1 MTVQP
6 DQRLETLSAPAGSE
20 PLSAESQQRLARWIQ
35 QLGSEDLDVLNDAVQ
50 QLSQQ
55 PEAALPLLLEALLTA
70 EEEIRKN
77 AAWVLGFLHRS
88 EAILPLFRLLSAD
101 PSTEVRLSAS
111 WALRQL
117 DLQVLGEVI
126 FVKLDPPKTFYDV
139 LMYLRSKSWK
149 ARWYCTLILTFQQS
163 PDCLDALLEL
173 AAQDQ
178 NVLVRCSAI
187 LSLTAYQDERI
198 PELLCTLLSD
208 IDDFV
213 KIEAATVLSLKQ
225 VRTAIPHLARQLQA
239 YSENVRVSVVAAL
252 GALGDIQVIPYL
264 AKALKDPAD
273 LVRINAAMA
282 LFDVAQRLKRPNGNL
297 ADICLKALR
306 DPNVYVVKNAA
317 RTLGLVG
324 TEDALR
330 EISALL
336 KQESKPAITAN
347 LVQALGLFK
356 DRRSLKILSRL
367 LRHSSW
373 EVRFEVVQ
381 ALSQLKDPAVYALLL
396 QALKDPSVTVKEQ
409 AIRALGA
416 HGNAKAIVPLEKM
429 KMQHPYGNV
438 NKSITEAI
446 DKLLGMY

>member
-6 DQRLETLSAPAGSE
+6 EQLLQSPAQGVDG
-20 PLSAESQQRLARWIQ
+20 LSAESRQRLVRWIQ
-35 QLGSEDLDVLNDAVQ
+35 QLGSEDLDILNDAVQ
-50 QLSQQ
+50 QLSLQSD
-55 PEAALPLLLEALLTA
+55 AALPLLLEALLTA
-70 EEEIRKN
+70 EEEEIRKN

-88 EAILPLFRLLSAD
+88 EAILPLFQVLSSDA
-101 PSTEVRLSAS
+101 STEVRLSAS

-117 DLQVLGEVI
+117 DLQALAEVI
-126 FVKLDPPKTFYDV
+126 FAKLEPPQNFDDV
-139 LMYLRSKSWK
+139 LAYLRSKSWK
-149 ARWYCTLILTFQQS
+149 ARWYCTVLLTFQQS
-163 PDCLDALLEL
+163 PACLDALLDV
-173 AAQDQ
+173 AASDQ
-178 NVLVRCSAI
+178 NVIVRCSAI

-198 PELLCTLLSD
+198 PGVLTQLLSD

-225 VRTAIPHLARQLQA
+225 VRTAIPDLARQLQA
-239 YSENVRVSVVAAL
+239 YSENVRVSVVAAI
-252 GALGDIQVIPYL
+252 GALGDIQVIPHL
-264 AKALKDPAD
+264 AKALKDPSD

-282 LFDVAQRLKRPNGNL
+282 LFDVAQRLKKPHVNL

-330 EISALL
+330 EIISLL
-336 KQESKPAITAN
+336 KQESQPAITAN

-356 DRRSLKILSRL
+356 DRRALKILSRL
-367 LRHSSW
+367 LRHASW

-381 ALSQLKDPAVYALLL
+381 ALSQLKDPGVYPLLL
-396 QALKDPSVTVKEQ
+396 QALRDPSVTVKEQ

-416 HGNAKAIVPLEKM
+416 YGNVKAIAPLEKI
-429 KMQHPYGNV
+429 KMQHPYGSV
-438 NKSITEAI
+438 NKSISEAI